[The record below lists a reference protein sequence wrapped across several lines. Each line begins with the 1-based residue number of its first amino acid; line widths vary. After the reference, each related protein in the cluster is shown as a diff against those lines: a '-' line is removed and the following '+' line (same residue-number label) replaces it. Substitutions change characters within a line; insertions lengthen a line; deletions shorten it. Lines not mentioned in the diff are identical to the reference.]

1 MKEITHNSLNNYK
14 MMFQI
19 IVLITSANNLKNNKL
34 FNILNQIKNR

>member
-1 MKEITHNSLNNYK
+1 MKEITHKNLNHK

-19 IVLITSANNLKNNKL
+19 IVLITYVNNLKNNKL